1 MYLYL
6 YLKSK
11 GVLIPLALTA
21 AVSQADVETQID
33 SLIWILSSLSLG
45 FETTTL
51 KIWNEQMEDIMKI
64 VKSLKKSVLMIKSV
78 IEIIENKITEKRGG
92 FFGRVT
98 SYVRC

>member
-11 GVLIPLALTA
+11 SVSIPLALTA

-45 FETTTL
+45 FG
-51 KIWNEQMEDIMKI
+51 NDN
-64 VKSLKKSVLMIKSV
+64 
-78 IEIIENKITEKRGG
+78 IENLKWTNWRYHEN
-92 FFGRVT
+92 
-98 SYVRC
+98 S